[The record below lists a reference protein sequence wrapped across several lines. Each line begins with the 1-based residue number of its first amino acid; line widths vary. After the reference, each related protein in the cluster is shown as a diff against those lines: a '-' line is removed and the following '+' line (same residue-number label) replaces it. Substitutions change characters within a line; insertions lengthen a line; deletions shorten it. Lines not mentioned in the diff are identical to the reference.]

1 MNKQANIQKAIA
13 LMKSKGMSAE
23 KALRAVYP
31 DWDDAKIKKTA
42 MTIRTMDKTA
52 SVMQVSSA
60 LVELEKTAGIPLIG
74 AGAGYLKG
82 KDSERGVE
90 GAIKGALGSGA
101 GGLLGGI
108 VSAPAAI
115 ALADKKK
122 LDTIAKMPQHPA
134 LAGRKIHAMT
144 ALGPKSLAAIM
155 AGMGI
160 GSVAGY
166 KALTKGVDKPKE
178 KKKTSAAKK
187 MTFSP
192 AMDDSPL
199 LKGKQSKLPD
209 QIQAKILK
217 GKMKKEMGKGKV
229 ASPSL
234 IGLQYASNAIYAN
247 HLRKVTGQEK
257 TANIFMRMA
266 GAPSVAGFA
275 GKGGILGGLAG
286 GSAEAARLFNL
297 ARTGKP
303 GVSTAFGATPKSVA
317 ADTKFIQAY
326 KNAGGNPELG
336 AKGVLD
342 FLKQNPTKALE
353 LAGGQIAK
361 GVATGAGIGAGVGA
375 GAGAIGRSMAKKKM
389 IDTAKKV
396 AVPAAIG
403 AGGYALLS

>member
-31 DWDDAKIKKTA
+31 DWDDAKIQKAA

-60 LVELEKTAGIPLIG
+60 MAELEKTAAVPLLG
-74 AGAGYLKG
+74 AAAGYLKG
-82 KDSERGVE
+82 ADSERGAE
-90 GAIKGALGSGA
+90 GAIKGAIGSGLGGLA
-101 GGLLGGI
+101 GGLLA
-108 VSAPAAI
+108 APAAV

-122 LDTIAKMPQHPA
+122 LDFIARMPQHPA
-134 LAGRKIHAMT
+134 LHGSKISRMA
-144 ALGPKSLAAIM
+144 ALGPKSLA
-155 AGMGI
+155 GLLLGVGG
-160 GSVAGY
+160 GSIAGY
-166 KALTKGVDKPKE
+166 KALTKNVDKPKG
-178 KKKTSAAKK
+178 KKKTSAAK

-192 AMDDSPL
+192 AMDKSPI

-217 GKMKKEMGKGKV
+217 GKMKKEQPVKDKV

-234 IGLQYASNAIYAN
+234 IGLQYASNAMYAN

-266 GAPSVAGFA
+266 GAPAVKNWAL
-275 GKGGILGGLAG
+275 KGTGLGGLAG
-286 GSAEAARLFNL
+286 GGAEALRLFNL
-297 ARTGKP
+297 AKAGKT
-303 GVSTAFGATPKSVA
+303 TAEVGKGATA
-317 ADTKFIQAY
+317 AGLKADNAFLQAY
-326 KNAGGNPELG
+326 HKAGGQGGSAKNVFEFIKKNPG
-336 AKGVLD
+336 
-342 FLKQNPTKALE
+342 KALE
-353 LAGGQIAK
+353 LAGGQIGK
-361 GVATGAGIGAGVGA
+361 GALAGAGIGAVG
-375 GAGAIGRSMAKKKM
+375 GAAAAKVGQNIAKKKM
-389 IDTAKKV
+389 LDTAKKV